1 MPNMDFILA
10 AFGTHS
16 SMSLMASIFFSG
28 LILILC
34 NYCR

>member
-16 SMSLMASIFFSG
+16 SMSLMASIFFFRFNSDPVQ
-28 LILILC
+28 LL
-34 NYCR
+34 